1 MFNYRQ
7 RGYLLERFRLF
18 HLHTAPQ
25 TPVDYHYHEFC
36 KILLLLSGGGEYYAD
51 GQRYLLQA
59 GDIILLNSHS
69 IHRPDMDAGAPC
81 ERIIIYIDPGF
92 LQRSSTE
99 KCDLLSVFSA
109 DKGHVLRLPEGRRK
123 KLFQLAA
130 ALEENLNGSE
140 FGQDI
145 LSSTGLLHLLVEL
158 GRARQRDD
166 AFDTGSMMPRSDRI
180 CEIIRYIDSHL
191 SEDLNIDELA
201 QQFFIS
207 KFHMM
212 RLFRQETGT
221 TIHLYLTQKRLMQA
235 RGLIDEGMRA
245 TEACYRSGFRSY
257 SSFTRACAKYL
268 GTTPTGRL
276 DTHYVR
282 AEAPE

>member
-1 MFNYRQ
+1 MSNYRQ

-25 TPVDYHYHEFC
+25 TQVDYHYHEFC
-36 KILLLLSGGGEYYAD
+36 KILLLLSGGGEYYVD

-69 IHRPDMDAGAPC
+69 VHRPDMDAGAPC

-109 DKGHVLRLPEGRRK
+109 DKGHVLRLPESRRR

-130 ALEENLNGSE
+130 TLEEHLNGTD
-140 FGQDI
+140 FGQDS
-145 LSSTGLLHLLVEL
+145 LSSTSLLGLLVEL

-166 AFDTGSMMPRSDRI
+166 VFDSGSAMPQSDRI

-191 SEDLNIDELA
+191 SDDLNIDELA
-201 QQFFIS
+201 QRFFIS

-221 TIHLYLTQKRLMQA
+221 TVHLYLTQKRLMLA
-235 RGLIDEGMRA
+235 RSLIDGGMRA

-282 AEAPE
+282 AETPE

>member
-1 MFNYRQ
+1 MSNYKQ
-7 RGYLLERFRLF
+7 RGYLLESFRLF

-25 TPVDYHYHEFC
+25 VQVDYHYHEFC
-36 KILLLLSGGGEYYAD
+36 KILLLLSGSGEYYVD
-51 GQRYLLQA
+51 GQHYHLQS
-59 GDIILLNSHS
+59 GDVVLLNSHS
-69 IHRPDMDAGAPC
+69 IHRPEMDAGMPC

-99 KCDLLSVFSA
+99 KCDLLSVFSGE
-109 DKGHVLRLPEGRRK
+109 KGHVLRLPESRRK
-123 KLFQLAA
+123 KLFQMAST
-130 ALEENLNGSE
+130 LEEHLNATD

-145 LSSTGLLHLLVEL
+145 LSSASLLGLLVEL

-166 AFDTGSMMPRSDRI
+166 AFGSGSLMPQSDRI

-191 SEDLNIDELA
+191 IDDLNIDELA

-221 TIHLYLTQKRLMQA
+221 TVHLYLTQKRLMLA
-235 RGLIDEGMRA
+235 RSLIDSGMRA

-268 GTTPTGRL
+268 GTTPTARL

-282 AEAPE
+282 AETPE

>member
-51 GQRYLLQA
+51 GQRYLLQT

-69 IHRPDMDAGAPC
+69 IHRPDMDAGSPC

>member
-1 MFNYRQ
+1 MSNYRQ

-36 KILLLLSGGGEYYAD
+36 KILLLLSGGGEYYVD

-69 IHRPDMDAGAPC
+69 IHRPDMDTGVPC

-109 DKGHVLRLPEGRRK
+109 DKGHVLRLPESRRK

-130 ALEENLNGSE
+130 ALEESLNGSD

-158 GRARQRDD
+158 GRARQRED
-166 AFDTGSMMPRSDRI
+166 AFDTGSMLPRSDRI

-191 SEDLNIDELA
+191 SEDLNIDQLA
-201 QQFFIS
+201 QRFFIS

-221 TIHLYLTQKRLMQA
+221 TVHLYLTQKRLMQA
-235 RGLIDEGMRA
+235 RGLIDGGMRA

-282 AEAPE
+282 AETPE

>member
-1 MFNYRQ
+1 MSNYRQ

-25 TPVDYHYHEFC
+25 TQVDYHYHEFC

-69 IHRPDMDAGAPC
+69 VHRPDMDAGAPC

-130 ALEENLNGSE
+130 ALEESLNGSD

-158 GRARQRDD
+158 GRARQRED
-166 AFDTGSMMPRSDRI
+166 AFDTGSMLPRSDRI

-191 SEDLNIDELA
+191 SEDLNIDQLA

-221 TIHLYLTQKRLMQA
+221 TVHLYLTQKRLMQA

>member
-1 MFNYRQ
+1 MAQHNK
-7 RGYLLERFRLF
+7 RGYLLENFRLF
-18 HLHTAPQ
+18 HLKSRGGS
-25 TPVDYHYHEFC
+25 PVEYHYHEFC
-36 KILLLLSGGGEYYAD
+36 KILLLLQGSGGYYVD
-51 GQRYLLQA
+51 GQRYLLQS
-59 GDIILLNSHS
+59 GDIVLLDAHS
-69 IHRPDMDAGAPC
+69 IHRPEMDAGIPC

-92 LQRSSTE
+92 LQRSSTG
-99 KCDLLSVFSA
+99 KCDLLSVFSGE
-109 DKGHVLRLPEGRRK
+109 KGHVLRLPESRRK
-123 KLFQLAA
+123 KLFQMAST
-130 ALEENLNGSE
+130 LEEHLNATD

-145 LSSTGLLHLLVEL
+145 LSSASLLGLLVEL

-166 AFDTGSMMPRSDRI
+166 AFDSGSVMPQSDRI

-191 SEDLNIDELA
+191 SDDLNIDELA

-221 TIHLYLTQKRLMQA
+221 TVHLYLTQKRLMLA
-235 RGLIDEGMRA
+235 RSLIDSGMRA

-282 AEAPE
+282 AETPE